1 MTYEQLRI
9 FQAIVTEGTFRGAAE
24 KLNKSQPAISAMIRN
39 LEADC
44 GFQLFSREDYRPKLT
59 REGRVF
65 YDRAV
70 AALREMGRLNALAG
84 RLSGAEEPLIEIAIN
99 NVCPLGRLLS
109 TLRKIDEEFP
119 ATQLNVS
126 TESMGGAMAR
136 LAQGN
141 VDIALTTETGFSRDR
156 MELVPFTTVRII
168 PVARP
173 QYPPAKRKAFNTADD
188 MRPYVQVVVAD
199 SSSDDSEQTLDVL
212 PEVRHWVVTDIAAK
226 KEIILAGMG
235 WGGLPEHVVS
245 NELKTGEFVRVHVEG
260 FEIRS
265 SQLYI
270 IRRTDRKVGIVGE
283 ALWHALKLLAAE
295 SRTE

>member
-199 SSSDDSEQTLDVL
+199 SSSGDSEQTLDVL
-212 PEVRHWVVTDIAAK
+212 PEVRHWVVT
-226 KEIILAGMG
+226 
-235 WGGLPEHVVS
+235 S
-245 NELKTGEFVRVHVEG
+245 NAPPVE
-260 FEIRS
+260 RS
-265 SQLYI
+265 N
-270 IRRTDRKVGIVGE
+270 
-283 ALWHALKLLAAE
+283 
-295 SRTE
+295 SRGSRLGR